1 MKKLCQEQRK
11 EILAVKAQLDEKD
24 LKFAE
29 KLREESYEWEQ
40 AINQVKRLNE
50 GELLRKQ
57 REIKKLNEL
66 LGKWIDGF

>member
-1 MKKLCQEQRK
+1 MN
-11 EILAVKAQLDEKD
+11 EKD
-24 LKFAE
+24 VKFAE

>member
-1 MKKLCQEQRK
+1 
-11 EILAVKAQLDEKD
+11 LDEKD
-24 LKFAE
+24 VKFAE

-66 LGKWIDGF
+66 LGKWIDGFQQINTRQPVKGE